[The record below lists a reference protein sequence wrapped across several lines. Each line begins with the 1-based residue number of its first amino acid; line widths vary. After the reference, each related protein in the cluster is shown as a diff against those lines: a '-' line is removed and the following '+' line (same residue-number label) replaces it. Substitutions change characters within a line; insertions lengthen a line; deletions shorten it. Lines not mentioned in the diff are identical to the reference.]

1 MKVLRNQKG
10 SSHLVL
16 LLGLAVI
23 VAVSL
28 VGYRVLK
35 STETNPAATSTVTKS
50 AVAPSTLKSK
60 ADVVQAAQSLDNTGI
75 DSSVNPAQL
84 DSDLNSLL

>member
-1 MKVLRNQKG
+1 MRIFRNQQG
-10 SSHLVL
+10 FGHLVL
-16 LLGLAVI
+16 FLGLAVL

-35 STETNPAATSTVTKS
+35 STETNPAATSTVSKS
-50 AVAPSTLKSK
+50 AVAPSAIKNR
-60 ADVVQAAQSLDNTGI
+60 ADLVQASQALDNTGI
-75 DSSVNPAQL
+75 DGNVNPSQL